1 MPSPFDSCNTCLC
14 GEDGSIEGC
23 TRILC
28 LGGTSLSVKVLI
40 LFQKQ
45 LSITRSLYI
54 QVFKI
59 YHTYIELERI
69 GTKLEGETCGAC
81 FNPAVDFDCGQCV
94 EGLECVSHPDVELI
108 PDLPATCKAPLGN
121 KN

>member
-1 MPSPFDSCNTCLC
+1 MFRRYFFKRQSFNIIS
-14 GEDGSIEGC
+14 
-23 TRILC
+23 
-28 LGGTSLSVKVLI
+28 K
-40 LFQKQ
+40 
-45 LSITRSLYI
+45 ITKSLYI

-121 KN
+121 KKLNIKIYPDALRNEIH

>member
-1 MPSPFDSCNTCLC
+1 MFRRYFLKCPSFNIIS
-14 GEDGSIEGC
+14 
-23 TRILC
+23 
-28 LGGTSLSVKVLI
+28 K
-40 LFQKQ
+40 
-45 LSITRSLYI
+45 ITKSLYI

-81 FNPAVDFDCGQCV
+81 FNRDANFDCGKCV

-108 PDLPATCKAPLGN
+108 PDLPATCKAPLGDYKLN
-121 KN
+121 IKI

>member
-1 MPSPFDSCNTCLC
+1 MFRRYFLKRQSFNIISKTL
-14 GEDGSIEGC
+14 
-23 TRILC
+23 L
-28 LGGTSLSVKVLI
+28 
-40 LFQKQ
+40 
-45 LSITRSLYI
+45 LSITKSLYI

-121 KN
+121 KELNIKIYPDACLYNEIH